1 MIRLAAVFVVGG
13 LLAAGVLYDRLEEPV
28 TVETAA
34 DEQALITPSVS
45 DPSRLDAAWYCPI
58 GSSSVD
64 GFADHEVEI
73 ANFSDNAAVANV
85 TIVTG
90 EGKGATLRVE
100 MAPLSTQSVALST
113 ISQADMAGA
122 VVEIIGGTGAVAHR
136 VSTEHGVAEGP
147 CSTHVSSDWFFASG
161 RTTRDSRNYIALM
174 NPFPEDVIFNVEF
187 YRSAGR
193 PRRPADLQG
202 GVVRAS
208 SVVLIEVETHIA
220 REEAVAVAISTV
232 RGRLVAERLQVLDGA
247 LGPSGAA
254 LQLGVVAPADSWM
267 LPSGRVHETGDDR
280 VIVFNPSAEET
291 ASIDVELWPVNPT
304 DRSLYGLGP
313 IPRELLP
320 GRFEVIDL
328 NAEADR
334 FGIPFPFE
342 LGASVT
348 STNGVPVITERWHFA
363 QAIDTN
369 LIGAGG
375 TEVASDPDLVLE
387 DDEET
392 TADGEDPADGEAPAD
407 GEETTD
413 DPAATDDPTATGD
426 EETGVGESVTVEE
439 AAEGEADVPGIVGA
453 DALGLSQPTADSGVA
468 TSRGSEVL
476 SDRWLIPW
484 VPTPSGDAATIVV
497 TSTQGASV
505 EVRALVNGELFGPF
519 VATVGAFGRTVIP
532 LEIAATGAPVLVTA
546 DNPISVE
553 AQVVEPGER
562 LLAIPGIPTVDR

>member
-1 MIRLAAVFVVGG
+1 MTRLAAVFVVAG
-13 LLAAGVLYDRLEEPV
+13 LLAAGVLYDRIEEPV

-34 DEQALITPSVS
+34 AEQVLITPSVS
-45 DPSRLDAAWYCPI
+45 DPSRLDGAWYCPI
-58 GSSSVD
+58 GSSSET

-73 ANFSDNAAVANV
+73 ANFSDSAAVANV

-90 EGKGATLRVE
+90 EGKGPTLRVE

-113 ISQADMAGA
+113 ISQADVAGA

-136 VSTEHGVAEGP
+136 VVTEHGVAEGP
-147 CSTHVSSDWFFASG
+147 CSTHVSSSWFFASG
-161 RTTRDSRNYIALM
+161 RTTRDSRNFIALM

-220 REEAVAVAISTV
+220 REEAVAVSISTV

-254 LQLGVVAPADSWM
+254 LQLGVVAPAESWM

-280 VIVFNPSAEET
+280 VIVFNPSAEEAAT
-291 ASIDVELWPVNPT
+291 IDVELWPVNPT

-348 STNGVPVITERWHFA
+348 STNGVPIITERWHFA

-375 TEVASDPDLVLE
+375 TEVASDPDLLLD
-387 DDEET
+387 DDE
-392 TADGEDPADGEAPAD
+392 EAPAD
-407 GEETTD
+407 GETPADGDETGEDPAAAD
-413 DPAATDDPTATGD
+413 DPAAD
-426 EETGVGESVTVEE
+426 EEESGVGDSITAEE
-439 AAEGEADVPGIVGA
+439 AADGEADVPGIVA
-453 DALGLSQPTADSGVA
+453 VEALGLSQPTADVGVA
-468 TSRGSEVL
+468 TTRGSEVL

-484 VPTPSGDAATIVV
+484 VPTPDSDAATIIV

-519 VATVGAFGRTVIP
+519 VATVGAFGRAVVP

-546 DNPISVE
+546 DAPISVE
-553 AQVVEPGER
+553 AQVVEPGQR